1 MFNEATFRET
11 LLSSIR
17 RSFEIYYLP
26 KRSHIKHTW
35 SWRDNLIVL
44 WTLNRQAK
52 IFLRIYCS
60 DLSMSRNRST
70 LNKCSKIFPKKKQR
84 MRLFLKFASTKM
96 FFSKLTMNS
105 SETPIF
111 KQAKTVPLLCSCL
124 FICCNSD
131 MSLRK
136 TTWLFSLWNLV
147 GHELTVNIS
156 ISYWIVPL

>member
-1 MFNEATFRET
+1 MRLRFERHFFHQYADLLKFIISRNVATLNILDHDVIT
-11 LLSSIR
+11 LLYCEHWTDKQKYFYVS
-17 RSFEIYYLP
+17 
-26 KRSHIKHTW
+26 
-35 SWRDNLIVL
+35 IVL
-44 WTLNRQAK
+44 IYQCLGIGQHLTNVAK
-52 IFLRIYCS
+52 YFL
-60 DLSMSRNRST
+60 
-70 LNKCSKIFPKKKQR
+70 KKKQR